1 MKTEN
6 RWSDRAQ
13 APDPDDLS
21 SEQPA
26 GSAPTKSRFAGKRH
40 TDYTDMAHHEEYPD
54 SRDSGDP
61 SRPQGE
67 FWHRNERPGTEVIEA
82 AGRAAAKGSG
92 EAPLKVTPET
102 LDGLAHE
109 EDRPTIFFVD
119 LRNKS

>member
-1 MKTEN
+1 MKTGN
-6 RWSDRAQ
+6 RWSERAQ

-21 SEQPA
+21 SEQPP
-26 GSAPTKSRFAGKRH
+26 GSEPTRSPFAGKRH
-40 TDYTDMAHHEEYPD
+40 TDYTDMAHHEETPD

-67 FWHRNERPGTEVIEA
+67 FWHRNERPGVS
-82 AGRAAAKGSG
+82 GGDWPG

-102 LDGLAHE
+102 LEGLAHH

>member
-1 MKTEN
+1 MKADN
-6 RWSDRAQ
+6 RWSERAQ

-21 SEQPA
+21 SDQPQGPEQA
-26 GSAPTKSRFAGKRH
+26 TSRFAGKRH
-40 TDYTDMAHHEEYPD
+40 TDYTDMAHHEEIPD

-67 FWHRNERPGTEVIEA
+67 FWHRNERPGAEVVETT
-82 AGRAAAKGSG
+82 GGSPSQPG
-92 EAPLKVTPET
+92 ESPLKVTPEA
-102 LDGLAHE
+102 LEGMAHE

>member
-1 MKTEN
+1 MKAGN
-6 RWSDRAQ
+6 RWSERAQ

-21 SEQPA
+21 SEQPP
-26 GSAPTKSRFAGKRH
+26 GSEPTRSAFAGKRR
-40 TDYTDMAHHEEYPD
+40 TDYTEMAHHQEIPD

-67 FWHRNERPGTEVIEA
+67 FWHRNEQPGVSGGDRP
-82 AGRAAAKGSG
+82 G
-92 EAPLKVTPET
+92 EAPLKVTAET
-102 LDGLAHE
+102 LEGLAHD

>member
-1 MKTEN
+1 MKAEN
-6 RWSDRAQ
+6 RWSDRAH

-21 SEQPA
+21 SDQPS
-26 GSAPTKSRFAGKRH
+26 GSERPTSRFAGKRH
-40 TDYTDMAHHEEYPD
+40 TDYTEMAHHEQIPD

-67 FWHRNERPGTEVIEA
+67 FWHRNERPGVDAIETSAPA
-82 AGRAAAKGSG
+82 APHQRG

-102 LDGLAHE
+102 LEGLAKDDE
-109 EDRPTIFFVD
+109 RPTIFFVD